1 MCISAPPYCDTYTAE
16 PSKTKSFVWMQQASQ
31 AKTYPQDDLLSPR
44 HWHDSG
50 YLVKYL
56 PQRVL
61 ATLDDAAGL
70 ARFRMHTSG
79 TASVTAVTPDVL
91 TPGFD
96 DASAP
101 GPYRGCA

>member
-1 MCISAPPYCDTYTAE
+1 MCISAQPYCDTYTAE
-16 PSKTKSFVWMQQASQ
+16 PSTTKSFVWMQQASQ

-44 HWHDSG
+44 HWHASG
-50 YLVKYL
+50 YL

-70 ARFRMHTSG
+70 ARFRMYTFG
-79 TASVTAVTPDVL
+79 TASVAAVTPDVL

-96 DASAP
+96 DPSAP
-101 GPYRGCA
+101 DPDRGCA

>member
-1 MCISAPPYCDTYTAE
+1 MCISAQPYCDTYTAE
-16 PSKTKSFVWMQQASQ
+16 PSTTKSFVWMQQASQ

-44 HWHDSG
+44 HWHASG
-50 YLVKYL
+50 YL

-79 TASVTAVTPDVL
+79 TASVTPDVL

-96 DASAP
+96 DPSAP
-101 GPYRGCA
+101 DPDRGCA

>member
-1 MCISAPPYCDTYTAE
+1 MCISAQPYCDTYTAE

-50 YLVKYL
+50 YL

-79 TASVTAVTPDVL
+79 TASVTPDVL
-91 TPGFD
+91 NPGFD
-96 DASAP
+96 DPSAP
-101 GPYRGCA
+101 YPDRGCA